1 MNILYVFL
9 PSILALG
16 LITSYQDIKFGKIRN
31 KWIILALVYVIL
43 TYAVLIMFYSLK
55 GTISPTYLAELGTNF
70 IFTIMVGFGLW
81 YFRIWTAGDGK
92 LFIAYSALLPLSVY
106 SNGYQKWIPSFTLLS
121 NIFIP
126 SLVIIIFLMFF
137 KIRIEHLKKISM
149 SFFKEFFHPKQ
160 LLNSILYL
168 FAIFWIMQIALTWIS
183 LGNSYALKII
193 LTMSTITII
202 QKKFRKKSIYIMMVI
217 GLSRLVIDKSIYSLS
232 FLIDMLILIF
242 IWRLTISFLSGSLS
256 KLGREILT
264 KNILINQLKP
274 GMVLDESIKKK
285 EKITKQELNELN
297 KQTNIKVIKYQK
309 NYYIKRPK
317 SHLDLDDF
325 LEEEAEGLTQKQ
337 INDIKK
343 IGIKKIKVS
352 QTIPFAPCIF
362 LGTILTIIANGNI
375 LILIMVFF

>member
-1 MNILYVFL
+1 
-9 PSILALG
+9 
-16 LITSYQDIKFGKIRN
+16 
-31 KWIILALVYVIL
+31 
-43 TYAVLIMFYSLK
+43 
-55 GTISPTYLAELGTNF
+55 
-70 IFTIMVGFGLW
+70 
-81 YFRIWTAGDGK
+81 
-92 LFIAYSALLPLSVY
+92 
-106 SNGYQKWIPSFTLLS
+106 
-121 NIFIP
+121 
-126 SLVIIIFLMFF
+126 
-137 KIRIEHLKKISM
+137 
-149 SFFKEFFHPKQ
+149 
-160 LLNSILYL
+160 
-168 FAIFWIMQIALTWIS
+168 
-183 LGNSYALKII
+183 
-193 LTMSTITII
+193 
-202 QKKFRKKSIYIMMVI
+202 MMVI